1 MQDKITY
8 DVVKNI
14 GIIADNGAWETQ
26 VNMISWNHGAP
37 KFDIRKWNVET
48 DRMSKGISLT
58 ESEARELVRV
68 LTKYF
73 EGEDE

>member
-14 GIIADNGAWETQ
+14 GVIAVNAAWETQ
-26 VNMISWNHGAP
+26 VNMISWNYGAP
-37 KFDIRKWNVET
+37 KFDIRKWNVEN

-58 ESEARELVRV
+58 ESEARELVKV
-68 LTKYF
+68 LTEYF

>member
-14 GIIADNGAWETQ
+14 GVIADNGAWETQ
-26 VNMISWNHGAP
+26 VNIISWNHGAP

-58 ESEARELVRV
+58 ESEARALAD
-68 LTKYF
+68 LLIKYF
-73 EGEDE
+73 EGED

>member
-14 GIIADNGAWETQ
+14 GVIADNGAWETQ

-58 ESEARELVRV
+58 ESEARALADLLIEH
-68 LTKYF
+68 F
-73 EGEDE
+73 EGED

>member
-8 DVVKNI
+8 DVVRNI
-14 GIIADNGAWETQ
+14 GVIADNGAWETQ

-48 DRMSKGISLT
+48 DRMRKRISMT
-58 ESEARELVRV
+58 ENEASTLAKAMNE
-68 LTKYF
+68 YF